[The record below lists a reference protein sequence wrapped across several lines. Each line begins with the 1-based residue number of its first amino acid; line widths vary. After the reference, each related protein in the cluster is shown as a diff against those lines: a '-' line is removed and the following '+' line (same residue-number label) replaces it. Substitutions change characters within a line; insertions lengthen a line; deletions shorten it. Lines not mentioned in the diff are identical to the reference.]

1 MNTTPHLSMNPAG
14 RPTCGRPGRAAA
26 RPCPVSGQ
34 SGFTMIEIA
43 LSLAIIGFALVAI
56 IGVLPTGLNVQKGNR
71 EETIINQDAAVWM
84 DAIRHGAQGYDDLT
98 NYVIAITNT
107 VWSYT
112 LQNGVFQP
120 DGSVSFTGSGG
131 GSPEINVFTRTSW
144 SRNGAVQSGASQLL
158 LTNGYNIIGALSRPK
173 LEWTTNNAAAHFFS
187 NYIVANVRSMSGSAV
202 EKYPENNATVLDN
215 AFSYRMIAEIDSYVP
230 FDPGTTNVSPTLN
243 LTLQQ
248 RAARISNSTVVSNLL
263 ANSHDLRLTFRWPLL
278 PSGDAGNGR
287 QTFRTFSGGQIL
299 QTSDLHDGVA
309 PLPLYFLEPSTYVR
323 AQ

>member
-1 MNTTPHLSMNPAG
+1 MNTMRHLSMKLVG
-14 RPTCGRPGRAAA
+14 PTCGSAWTRAA
-26 RPCPVSGQ
+26 RPHPVCRQ

-56 IGVLPTGLNVQKGNR
+56 IGVLPTGLNVQKDNR

-98 NYVIAITNT
+98 NYVIAITNM

-120 DGSVSFTGSGG
+120 GDSVSFTGSGG
-131 GSPEINVFTRTSW
+131 GSPEINVFTRTYW
-144 SRNGAVQSGASQLL
+144 SRNGTVQTGPEQLL

-230 FDPGTTNVSPTLN
+230 FDPGTTNVSPPGG
-243 LTLQQ
+243 LTPQQ
-248 RAARISNSTVVSNLL
+248 LAARINYSTVVSNLL

>member
-14 RPTCGRPGRAAA
+14 PACGRPGRATA
-26 RPCPVSGQ
+26 RPYPVSRQ

-43 LSLAIIGFALVAI
+43 LCLAIIGFALVAI
-56 IGVLPTGLNVQKGNR
+56 IGVLPTGLNVQKDNR

-144 SRNGAVQSGASQLL
+144 SRNGAVQNGASQLL

-230 FDPGTTNVSPTLN
+230 FDPGTTNVSPPGG
-243 LTLQQ
+243 LTPPQL
-248 RAARISNSTVVSNLL
+248 AARISNSTVVSNLL